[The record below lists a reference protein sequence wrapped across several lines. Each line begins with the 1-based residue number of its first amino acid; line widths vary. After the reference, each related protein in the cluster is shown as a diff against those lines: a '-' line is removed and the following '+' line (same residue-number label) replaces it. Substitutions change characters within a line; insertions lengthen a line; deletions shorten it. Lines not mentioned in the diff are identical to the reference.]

1 MDRAIPKKTW
11 TTKRLL
17 TIGVITFCLL
27 LISGSIWYGSGGTK
41 LNVDATRITISEVKK
56 GPFQEFIPVS
66 GIVLPKNTIYLDA
79 VEGGRVEE
87 VFVEDGALMKKG
99 DPILKLSNTD
109 LELSLANQ
117 ETSVFNLLTQMQ
129 ISKNAATQNTIM
141 KLNQGTD
148 VDNAFN
154 EAKRLYDVN
163 KKLYDNKAISYQE
176 FKQSENNY
184 NYAVQKKKL
193 TEQILKQ
200 DSASSLQE
208 MNQARES
215 FKRTQ
220 EALRIMRQKVE
231 DLIVRAP
238 IDGQLTSLD
247 AEIGQN
253 KNKGERL
260 GQLDVVSGYKV
271 RVEIDEHYVTRVYPG
286 LQGIFSLSGK
296 DYHLSVQ
303 KVYSQVK
310 NGKFQVDMKFD
321 AEPPK
326 DIRRGQ
332 TLQIRLALSDE
343 TQALLVARGGFYQQT
358 GGNWAFKL
366 NGDGSVA
373 YRVDIQLGR
382 QNPEYYEVLQGL
394 QPGDRIITSGY
405 DSYLTTQEL
414 VLKNKND

>member
-11 TTKRLL
+11 TTKRL
-17 TIGVITFCLL
+17 IGIGLVVACLL
-27 LISGSIWYGSGGTK
+27 LVSASIYYTSGGTK
-41 LNVDATRITISEVKK
+41 LNVDAERITISEVRK
-56 GPFQEFIPVS
+56 GPFREFIPVS

-87 VFVEDGALMKKG
+87 LYVEDGALMKKG

-129 ISKNAATQNTIM
+129 ISKNAAMQNTIM

-154 EAKRLYDVN
+154 EAKRLYEVN
-163 KKLYDNKAISYQE
+163 KKLYESKTISYQE

-193 TEQILKQ
+193 TAEILKQ

-208 MNQARES
+208 MSQARES

-220 EALRIMRQKVE
+220 EALRIMRKKVE

-271 RVEIDEHYVTRVYPG
+271 RAEIDEHYVTRVYPG
-286 LQGIFSLSGK
+286 LDAAFSLSGK
-296 DYHLSVQ
+296 DYKLRIQ

-310 NGKFQVDMKFD
+310 NGKFQVDLQFD
-321 AEPPK
+321 GDVPK

-343 TQALLVARGGFYQQT
+343 TQAVLVARGGFYQQT

-366 NGDGSVA
+366 NDDGSVA
-373 YRVDIQLGR
+373 YRIDVQLGR
-382 QNPEYYEVLQGL
+382 QNPEYYEVLSGL
-394 QPGDRIITSGY
+394 EPGDRIITSSY
-405 DSYLTTQEL
+405 DTYLNTQEL
-414 VLKNKND
+414 ILKPGK